1 MGAVNKIRQAF
12 NDIHADPRLKDL
24 TKQALERERQR
35 RARRKTGLVLACTL
49 LCAAFVLILG
59 LRGYTWLQTP
69 ISYVSIDVNPS
80 IELALNRLDR
90 VVAASAY
97 NPEGAG
103 ILEGLSLKGKKYT
116 DAIQAI
122 VGSSAMSAYLADDP
136 ELLFTVAS
144 DGAHQVRLENGA
156 ADTSMQMGHSCHS
169 ASTDMATAAQA
180 HASGL
185 SLGKYN
191 AYLQLIRYDDTVT
204 VEECREMSIAEIRG
218 LIRQYRQGERE
229 KAQETPPAPTPAP
242 TQDPGSGGGCVND
255 MDTDMNNDDN
265 SGMPAQEQHQ
275 YRHHGGHHH

>member
-1 MGAVNKIRQAF
+1 MNKIRQAF
-12 NDIHADPRLKDL
+12 DDIHADPRLKDL

-35 RARRKTGLVLACTL
+35 RTRRKTGSVLACTL

-59 LRGYTWLQTP
+59 LGGYTWIQTP

-103 ILEGLSLKGKKYT
+103 ILDGLSLKGKEYT
-116 DAIQAI
+116 AAIQAI
-122 VGSSAMSAYLADDP
+122 VGSSAMSAYLTDDP
-136 ELLFTVAS
+136 ELFITVAS
-144 DGAHQVRLENGA
+144 DGARQVRLENGA

-185 SLGKYN
+185 SL
-191 AYLQLIRYDDTVT
+191 
-204 VEECREMSIAEIRG
+204 
-218 LIRQYRQGERE
+218 
-229 KAQETPPAPTPAP
+229 
-242 TQDPGSGGGCVND
+242 
-255 MDTDMNNDDN
+255 
-265 SGMPAQEQHQ
+265 
-275 YRHHGGHHH
+275 